1 VYGIYIKITIKN
13 NRSVS
18 YVIDTR
24 KAGENVH
31 EEGTI
36 KRVALRTNY
45 GGLNRQ
51 PKMPRRNQHYL
62 RIVKLLAVATI
73 ESHLS
78 SPTISPHDEQT
89 YGDAP
94 A

>member
-1 VYGIYIKITIKN
+1 MYGIYIKITIKN

-24 KAGENVH
+24 KA

-78 SPTISPHDEQT
+78 SPTISPHDEQM